1 MSDYD
6 ADADKPDLLKDALEA
21 FDKAAEHDDHNR
33 KAFEDDIDFA
43 LLENQWPERVRRDR
57 EIDGRPCLTVN
68 KLAAMGRQIV
78 KMPVYKLF
86 KQGEINAPN
95 AIPDPQI
102 IATLTDRALIRS
114 ISERTWPSTYGH
126 IISQEQIDFMLD
138 WMYSDESLE
147 KQMDSGC
154 VFYIASIK
162 KENEQ
167 WEDVGFCSV
176 SPEEEENNSTEKV
189 EGSKA
194 HKPRLFFLVQS
205 IDHGCSHR
213 I

>member
-1 MSDYD
+1 MT
-6 ADADKPDLLKDALEA
+6 
-21 FDKAAEHDDHNR
+21 
-33 KAFEDDIDFA
+33 
-43 LLENQWPERVRRDR
+43 
-57 EIDGRPCLTVN
+57 EI
-68 KLAAMGRQIV
+68 QIT
-78 KMPVYKLF
+78 L
-86 KQGEINAPN
+86 GG
-95 AIPDPQI
+95 
-102 IATLTDRALIRS
+102 LTDRDFIRS
-114 ISERTWPSTYGH
+114 VSERTWPSTYGH

-167 WEDVGFCSV
+167 WEAVGFCSV

-194 HKPRLFFLVQS
+194 HKLNKLYVLPAAQGTGTGKALLVKAIEFAKAAGSSSIFLQVNKHNDAYSFYLKQGFIKEAEFKFDIGNGFYMDDYVMRLNF
-205 IDHGCSHR
+205 
-213 I
+213 

>member
-1 MSDYD
+1 MTEIKITLAGLS
-6 ADADKPDLLKDALEA
+6 
-21 FDKAAEHDDHNR
+21 NR
-33 KAFEDDIDFA
+33 SF
-43 LLENQWPERVRRDR
+43 
-57 EIDGRPCLTVN
+57 
-68 KLAAMGRQIV
+68 
-78 KMPVYKLF
+78 
-86 KQGEINAPN
+86 
-95 AIPDPQI
+95 
-102 IATLTDRALIRS
+102 IRS
-114 ISERTWPSTYGH
+114 VSERTWPSTYGH

-194 HKPRLFFLVQS
+194 HKLNKLYVLPSAQGTGAGKALLVKAIEFAKAAGSSSLFLQVNKQNDAYTFYLKHGFVKEQEFKFDIGNGFFMDDYVMRLTF
-205 IDHGCSHR
+205 
-213 I
+213 